1 LSGAV
6 KVLVWPGLTGP
17 VLKSFESALSV
28 SVCVTESS
36 FRTVTTAPGETVSEA
51 GENAKFLMTIESL
64 VTGFWP
70 DDAPVAAALL
80 AGADEVDEVDE
91 GALEL
96 LELLEQAVNAA
107 ARTIPGTQSQ
117 LR

>member
-1 LSGAV
+1 
-6 KVLVWPGLTGP
+6 
-17 VLKSFESALSV
+17 
-28 SVCVTESS
+28 
-36 FRTVTTAPGETVSEA
+36 VSEA

-64 VTGFWP
+64 ATGFWP
-70 DDAPVAAALL
+70 ADDAVAL
-80 AGADEVDEVDE
+80 VDELAE

>member
-1 LSGAV
+1 
-6 KVLVWPGLTGP
+6 

-28 SVCVTESS
+28 NVCVTVSS

-64 VTGFWP
+64 VTGFEP
-70 DDAPVAAALL
+70 ADDPVAVAL
-80 AGADEVDEVDE
+80 ADEVDE

-96 LELLEQAVNAA
+96 LELLEHAVNATT
-107 ARTIPGTQSQ
+107 RMSPGTQSQ

>member
-1 LSGAV
+1 
-6 KVLVWPGLTGP
+6 

-51 GENAKFLMTIESL
+51 GENVKFLMTIESL

-70 DDAPVAAALL
+70 ADDAVAVAL
-80 AGADEVDEVDE
+80 VDEAAE

-96 LELLEQAVNAA
+96 LELLEHAVSATT
-107 ARTIPGTQSQ
+107 RTSPGSQSQ

>member
-1 LSGAV
+1 M
-6 KVLVWPGLTGP
+6 VWPGLTDP

-36 FRTVTTAPGETVSEA
+36 FRTVTIAPGETVSEG

-70 DDAPVAAALL
+70 ADDPVAVAL
-80 AGADEVDEVDE
+80 VDEVDE

-96 LELLEQAVNAA
+96 LELLEHAVNATT
-107 ARTIPGTQSQ
+107 RTSPGTQSQ